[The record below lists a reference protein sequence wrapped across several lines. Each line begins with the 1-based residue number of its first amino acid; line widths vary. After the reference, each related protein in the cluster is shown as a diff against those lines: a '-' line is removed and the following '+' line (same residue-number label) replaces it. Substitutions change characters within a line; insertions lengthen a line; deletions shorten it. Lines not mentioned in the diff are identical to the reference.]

1 MRQPTVKT
9 YRVTTFAQLHEI
21 LSCYRPHGGVSWCY
35 RGQPNATWHIIPKAG
50 RSDYFTGQ
58 DLGRLHHWRNQA
70 IAYLPELPINDWECL
85 AIAQHHGLATR
96 LLDWTLNPLVA
107 AYFAADSLHDID
119 GMLYCFFPQ
128 IYVDTRIAALEGIDR
143 VAAYKPRAVSLRIVR
158 QAGIFTYHP
167 QPNTPL
173 TPMEAPKALTGPDL
187 IGIVVAAEF
196 KQSLLETLN
205 VYGINQVNLFPDL
218 DGLSRQ
224 VNWETS
230 VQVEKRNAHA

>member
-1 MRQPTVKT
+1 MKT
-9 YRVTTFAQLHEI
+9 YRVTTFAELHEV
-21 LSCYRPHGGVSWCY
+21 LSCHRPHGGVSWCY
-35 RGQPNATWHIIPKAG
+35 RGQPDARWSIIPKAG
-50 RSDYFTGQ
+50 RPDYFTGR
-58 DLGRLHHWRNQA
+58 DLGRLHHWRDQA

-107 AYFAADSLHDID
+107 AYFAADSLREVD

-128 IYVDTRIAALEGIDR
+128 IYVDTGIATLEAIDR
-143 VAAYKPRAVSLRIVR
+143 VAAYQPRALSLRIVR
-158 QAGIFTYHP
+158 QAGVFTYHP
-167 QPNTPL
+167 QPNAPL
-173 TPMEAPKALTGPDL
+173 TPTEVPAPLNGPDL

-205 VYGINQVNLFPDL
+205 IYGINQVNLFPDL

-224 VNWETS
+224 VNWETG
-230 VQVEKRNAHA
+230 VQVEKRKAHA